1 MDPDTDKEREWE
13 VAPEREG
20 PNARPAQ
27 TSAEPKTAQ
36 DPKTPKDPKEPR
48 IQGPRRDPGDPQE
61 PSLEKTLRPQRFE
74 QFMGQKELKEKLA
87 IFVTATKSRGE
98 CLDHVLFHGPPGL
111 GKTSLAY
118 ILSRE
123 LGVGFK
129 STSGPALE
137 KPGSLAALLTNL
149 EPMDIFFIDEIHR
162 LSHAVEEYLYPAM
175 EDYRIDLV
183 VGEGAGARSV
193 RLETPP
199 FTLIGATTR
208 AGLLTPPLRD
218 RFGIQLRLDFYQN
231 AELAQIVTRAAQLL
245 NLDITPEGAM
255 EIARRSRGTPRVAGR
270 LLRRV
275 RDFAEVRAQ
284 GHIDQKTA
292 DLALKMMEIDHRGL
306 DQLDRQILRTICLRF
321 AGGPVG
327 LETLASTVGE
337 EADTIMEV
345 YEPYLIKENFIYR
358 APRGRKATTLA
369 FTHLGLTPPEPEPL
383 AD

>member
-1 MDPDTDKEREWE
+1 MDPRAVEDDLSSNER
-13 VAPEREG
+13 
-20 PNARPAQ
+20 N
-27 TSAEPKTAQ
+27 T
-36 DPKTPKDPKEPR
+36 
-48 IQGPRRDPGDPQE
+48 
-61 PSLEKTLRPQRFE
+61 EKALRPKSLAEFL
-74 QFMGQKELKEKLA
+74 GQKALREKLA
-87 IFVTATKSRGE
+87 IFVAAAKNRQE

-129 STSGPALE
+129 NSSGPALE

-183 VGEGAGARSV
+183 VGDGAGARSV
-193 RLETPP
+193 RLEVPP

-218 RFGIQLRLDFYQN
+218 RFGIQLRLDYYDET
-231 AELAQIVTRAAQLL
+231 ELAQIVVRAAGFLKMP
-245 NLDITPEGAM
+245 LDPEGAL
-255 EIARRSRGTPRVAGR
+255 EIARRSRGTPRIAGR

-275 RDFAEVRAQ
+275 RDFAEVKSKGQVDRATADAALKLLD
-284 GHIDQKTA
+284 IDQK
-292 DLALKMMEIDHRGL
+292 GL
-306 DQLDRQILRTICLRF
+306 DRLDRLILEAISVKY

-337 EADTIMEV
+337 EADTIQEV
-345 YEPYLIKENFIYR
+345 YEPYLIKENFICR
-358 APRGRKATTLA
+358 TPRGRKATLKA
-369 FTHLGLTPPEPEPL
+369 FSHLGLVPPQSFNENGN
-383 AD
+383 

>member
-1 MDPDTDKEREWE
+1 MEREIDGEPKERE
-13 VAPEREG
+13 R
-20 PNARPAQ
+20 N
-27 TSAEPKTAQ
+27 
-36 DPKTPKDPKEPR
+36 
-48 IQGPRRDPGDPQE
+48 
-61 PSLEKTLRPQRFE
+61 LEKALRPQSLAEF
-74 QFMGQKELKEKLA
+74 QGQGDLREKLA
-87 IFVTATKSRGE
+87 LFVAAAKSRGE

-129 STSGPALE
+129 GTSGPALE

-183 VGEGAGARSV
+183 IGEGAGARSV
-193 RLETPP
+193 RLEVPP

-218 RFGIQLRLDFYQN
+218 RFGIQLRLDYYR
-231 AELAQIVTRAAQLL
+231 EEDLAGIIARAARHLKMDVDPQ
-245 NLDITPEGAM
+245 GAA
-255 EIARRSRGTPRVAGR
+255 EIARRSRGTPRIAGR

-275 RDFAEVRAQ
+275 RDYAEIRAK
-284 GHIDQKTA
+284 GRIDQETA
-292 DLALKMMEIDHRGL
+292 DAALKLLDIDQMGL
-306 DQLDRQILRTICLRF
+306 DQLDRLILKTICLKY

-337 EADTIMEV
+337 EADTIQEV
-345 YEPYLIKENFIYR
+345 YEPYLIKENFVYR
-358 APRGRKATTLA
+358 APRGRKATLKA
-369 FTHLGLTPPEPEPL
+369 FAHLGLTPPAGLAENGPE
-383 AD
+383 

>member
-1 MDPDTDKEREWE
+1 MD
-13 VAPEREG
+13 
-20 PNARPAQ
+20 
-27 TSAEPKTAQ
+27 
-36 DPKTPKDPKEPR
+36 KTPRE
-48 IQGPRRDPGDPQE
+48 RDNFDPQKTSPE
-61 PSLEKTLRPQRFE
+61 ETNQEKALRPQAFTE
-74 QFMGQKELKEKLA
+74 FMGQKELKEKLA
-87 IFVTATKSRGE
+87 IYVAAAKIRGE

-129 STSGPALE
+129 TTSGPALE

-149 EPMDIFFIDEIHR
+149 EPKDIFFIDEIHR

-175 EDYRIDLV
+175 EDYRIDLII
-183 VGEGAGARSV
+183 GDGAGARSV
-193 RLETPP
+193 RLEVPP

-218 RFGIQLRLDFYQN
+218 RFGIQLRLDYYQN
-231 AELAQIVTRAAQLL
+231 QELAEIVTRAAQRLR
-245 NLDITPEGAM
+245 LDVTPEGAL

-275 RDFAEVRAQ
+275 RDYAEVRAA
-284 GHIDQKTA
+284 GIIDQPTA
-292 DLALKMMEIDHRGL
+292 DKALKLMEIDQRGL
-306 DQLDRQILRTICLRF
+306 DQLDRQILKAICLKYS
-321 AGGPVG
+321 GGPVG

-337 EADTIMEV
+337 ETDTIMEV

-358 APRGRKATTLA
+358 TPRGRKATALA
-369 FTHLGLTPPEPEPL
+369 FKHLGLEPPAPETLFDNPK
-383 AD
+383 DYE